1 MKRLTAERCL
11 IIWYYFGLN
20 CWYLLCGLYHCL
32 VPLEADA
39 GHGGGVGVVR
49 AGVLLVAGGRVAGEQ
64 ARGGETWQYNTVRY
78 NGWWINNIYYI

>member
-11 IIWYYFGLN
+11 IIWYYFGLDDI
-20 CWYLLCGLYHCL
+20 CCGLYHCL

-49 AGVLLVAGGRVAGEQ
+49 AGVLLVAGGGVAGEQ
-64 ARGGETWQYNTVRY
+64 ARGGETCQYNE
-78 NGWWINNIYYI
+78 GLISIMFHIYYV